1 MDKKKNLIIG
11 AAYNY
16 DWNQLKYWVNSIKKT
31 GFEGDVVIVGSNLK
45 KDTIDKLTSRG
56 VKLCLY
62 GKQESNGDVVSQQ
75 AAAPHVER
83 FFHIWNFLDS
93 VGINEYGYVITT
105 DTRDVIFQ
113 KDPVE
118 WLQSQTISSS
128 TDMGMIDH
136 ILVCSSEGMRYANEP
151 WGNKNLLEAFGPF
164 FHNKLKNKL
173 IYNVG
178 TIAGDYDTVRGMML
192 MIFQMSINRPIP
204 IVDQAV
210 FNFLINTDPYDRI
223 AYKTSNFDAWAI
235 QLGTSFAAVE
245 SGRGDLGKQYIFR
258 LVDEYDKIYE
268 DTQPKICENGYV
280 SYAPN
285 EEYDEKFVI
294 VHQWDRVPS
303 LAEKIETLYG
313 DT

>member
-1 MDKKKNLIIG
+1 MDKKSLIIG

-16 DWNQLKYWVNSIKKT
+16 DWNQLKYWINSIQKT
-31 GFEGDVVIVGSNLK
+31 GFDGDVVIVGSNMK
-45 KDTIDKLTSRG
+45 KETIDKLTSKG

-62 GKQESNGDVVSQQ
+62 GKQAPNGDVVAQQ

-93 VGINEYGYVITT
+93 VKPYEYEFVITT

-118 WLQSQTISSS
+118 WLSSS
-128 TDMGMIDH
+128 IDRDMMDH
-136 ILVCSSEGMRYANEP
+136 FLVCSSEGIRYVNEP
-151 WGNKNLLEAFGPF
+151 WGNNNLLESFGPF
-164 FHNKLKNKL
+164 FHEKLKNKH

-178 TIAGDYDTVRGMML
+178 TIAGDYATVRGMML

-210 FNFLINTDPYDRI
+210 YNFLINTDPYDRI
-223 AYKTSNFDAWAI
+223 ACKTNNFEAWAI
-235 QLGTSFAAVE
+235 QLGTSLAAVT
-245 SGRGDLGKQYIFR
+245 SGKGDLGAQYASR
-258 LVDEYDKIYE
+258 LDEYNKIYE

-280 SYAPN
+280 SYSSDD

>member
-1 MDKKKNLIIG
+1 MDKKSLIIG

-31 GFEGDVVIVGSNLK
+31 GFDGDVVIVGSNLK
-45 KDTIDKLTSRG
+45 KETIDKLTSKG

-62 GKQESNGDVVSQQ
+62 GKQTPEGDVVAQQ
-75 AAAPHVER
+75 GGAPHVER
-83 FFHIWNFLDS
+83 FFHIWNYLDS
-93 VGINEYGYVITT
+93 EKFDDYEYVITT

-113 KDPVE
+113 EDPVK
-118 WLQSQTISSS
+118 WLSS
-128 TDMGMIDH
+128 TYDH
-136 ILVCSSEGMRYANEP
+136 NYDLLVCSSEGMRYLNEP

-164 FHNKLKNKL
+164 FHGKLKNKF

-178 TIAGDYDTVRGMML
+178 TIAGDYDTVRGLML

-210 FNFLINTDPYDRI
+210 FNFLINTYPYDRI
-223 AYKTSNFDAWAI
+223 AHKTSNFEAWAI
-235 QLGTSFAAVE
+235 QLGTSFAAVA
-245 SGRGDLGKQYIFR
+245 SGKGDLGAQYASR
-258 LVDEYDKIYE
+258 PDEYNKIYE
-268 DTQPKICENGYV
+268 DVRPKICENGYV
-280 SYAPN
+280 SYAI
-285 EEYDEKFVI
+285 DDGRRDKKFVI